1 MSESGLFAST
11 VVADEVTTTILNH
24 DDARILTDDVK
35 RDALELWRRMLSL
48 YEKGAHVALGYSS
61 WGDYCEREFEMSK
74 SAGYRVLDASR
85 VTAQVESH
93 SPMGEPLSERQ
104 ARELAPLKS
113 DPPRLVLAAETAQAA
128 AAAEDRKPTARDYAE
143 ATEAIRAAPAEVIE
157 KPKDLLGPYI
167 AKRAREEKA
176 LGVGEFSWVSAAA
189 DSLRK
194 LPPLERLWLPNDK
207 GNVEALND
215 DIRLLAERVP
225 KIAALWERHLSNL
238 NRTEAA

>member
-1 MSESGLFAST
+1 
-11 VVADEVTTTILNH
+11 
-24 DDARILTDDVK
+24 
-35 RDALELWRRMLSL
+35 L

-61 WGDYCEREFEMSK
+61 WGDYCSAEFEMGRRTSYNVLG
-74 SAGYRVLDASR
+74 AGRVHAIVS
-85 VTAQVESH
+85 ESDECTMVH
-93 SPMGEPLSERQ
+93 SDLNERQ
-104 ARELAPLKS
+104 ARELAPLVGQ
-113 DPPRLVLAAETAQAA
+113 PEVLRQTAEVVQVA
-128 AAAEDRKPTARDYAE
+128 AAAEDRKPTARDYADAVQAVRE
-143 ATEAIRAAPAEVIE
+143 APAEVIE